1 MIGVEIKK
9 RRRFG
14 HRFFVRNES
23 FSFIGSANLWLADAA
38 DRSETLL
45 ELVDATFGI
54 HELFL
59 SGEERMGIGC
69 DTDGNHGVLDAV
81 DDLLFIGSLG

>member
-1 MIGVEIKK
+1 MV
-9 RRRFG
+9 
-14 HRFFVRNES
+14 S
-23 FSFIGSANLWLADAA
+23 FCGLANLWLADAA

-59 SGEERMGIGC
+59 SSEERMGIGS
-69 DTDGNHGVLDAV
+69 DTSGNHGVLDTV
-81 DDLLFIGSLG
+81 DDFFFIGSLG

>member
-1 MIGVEIKK
+1 MV
-9 RRRFG
+9 
-14 HRFFVRNES
+14 S
-23 FSFIGSANLWLADAA
+23 FCGLANLWLADAA

-59 SGEERMGIGC
+59 SGEERMGIGS
-69 DTDGNHGVLDAV
+69 DTSGNHGVLDAV
-81 DDLLFIGSLG
+81 NDFFLVGSLG